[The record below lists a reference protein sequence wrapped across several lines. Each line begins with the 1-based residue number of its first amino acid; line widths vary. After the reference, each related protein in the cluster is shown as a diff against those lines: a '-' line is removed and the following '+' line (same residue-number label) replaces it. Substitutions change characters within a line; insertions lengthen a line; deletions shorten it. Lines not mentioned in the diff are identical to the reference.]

1 MSISKTLP
9 ESRRA
14 ASAPEPPRGGR
25 SLGRRL
31 ALALRVLQVRLR
43 FFLVL
48 IVAFVVVGKWDTLRN
63 HWDRMT
69 RGSKALDLVNPVSV
83 DTEYYC
89 PMCPGVL
96 SDWPTRCPVCNMA
109 LVRRKRGDMTPL
121 PDGVLARMQFS
132 PARLQLGNIKT
143 SPLALYPLV
152 YRVDSVGT
160 VEAEAWR
167 SLSAAVAS
175 VTVKAEVF
183 AKDVSLLAPG
193 QRGEVT
199 GDALVGREPL
209 TGKIKV
215 LAGQLSPEAQTLSV
229 WLDVTDPEH
238 LLRPAMVVN
247 VRIDVPAT
255 QFTPLARA
263 VENEWR
269 NRVTVDVLSHSLVSP
284 EGLNAASG
292 VYALLDGAMLQAMFC
307 KGLTLAVPESA
318 VIDTGTRK
326 VVYAE
331 TAPGQFDGLEVV
343 LGPRCGDL
351 YPVIRG
357 LSAGQRVATT
367 GAFLIDADTQLN
379 RSVAATYFGAARGYD
394 AAGAGPPPGTAEAQG
409 LAELS
414 AADRA
419 LALRQKL
426 CPVTDKPLGSMGT
439 PTRVEIGSRI
449 VFLCCEGCEAKLK
462 QEPDKYLSKL
472 HVH

>member
-1 MSISKTLP
+1 MSISRTLP
-9 ESRRA
+9 ESKRP

-25 SLGRRL
+25 SLGHRL

-63 HWDRMT
+63 YWDRMT
-69 RGSKALDLVNPVSV
+69 RGKALDLVHPVSV

-132 PARLQLGNIKT
+132 PSRLQLGNIKT
-143 SPLALYPLV
+143 SPIALYPLV

-160 VEAEAWR
+160 VEREARR
-167 SLSAAVAS
+167 SLPAGVAS
-175 VTVKAEVF
+175 VTVEAEVF
-183 AKDVSLLAPG
+183 AKDVPLLAPG
-193 QRGEVT
+193 QKAEVT

-209 TGKIKV
+209 AGKV
-215 LAGQLSPEAQTLSV
+215 RSLAGQLSPDTQTLSV
-229 WLDVTDPEH
+229 WLDITDPEH

-247 VRIDVPAT
+247 VQIQVPAT
-255 QFTPLARA
+255 QFPPLARA

-269 NRVTVDVLSHSLVSP
+269 NRLTVDVLSHSLIAP

-292 VYALLDGAMLQAMFC
+292 VYALLDGAMRQGMFR

-318 VIDTGTRK
+318 VIDTGKRK

-343 LGPRCGDL
+343 LGPRCGEL
-351 YPVIRG
+351 YPVVRG

-367 GAFLIDADTQLN
+367 GAFVIDAETQLN
-379 RSVAATYFGAARGYD
+379 RSVAATYFGAARGSD
-394 AAGAGPPPGTAEAQG
+394 AAGAGPPAGTAEAQG

-439 PTRVEIGSRI
+439 PARVEIGGRI
-449 VFLCCEGCEAKLK
+449 VFLCCEGCEARLK
-462 QEPDKYLSKL
+462 QEPEKYLSKL
-472 HVH
+472 HAH